1 MKDMADELLEY
12 LLQQRESEFI
22 EFKAN
27 NFNPSNVGELIS
39 ALANGAVLEKAN
51 DAYLVF
57 GISNEMEIVGT
68 AFDPESHREHGQP
81 LQNYFATNLSDA
93 GALKYYTVTR
103 DNKRVVIVV
112 IPRAKVYP
120 VKFRGVEYIRVGS
133 AKKKLSEHPELARK
147 LWEEILRT
155 SFEEGHASNLLREDE
170 VFDLLDFTPYF
181 LLREV
186 PVPENSK
193 TILKYMI
200 DSGVIVKEVGRY
212 IITNLGALLFAKD
225 MSRFDNLINKGVRLI
240 KYKGSNKL
248 VVERSIDGNKGYAIG
263 INNLLEMTMLLLP
276 SEEYL
281 DGHTR
286 RMRTVFPREI
296 IRELI
301 SNMIMHQDLFFNGYP
316 PRIEIY
322 NDRVEFTNAGL
333 PVISVDRF
341 LDSNMSR
348 NPKLARLMHFMNLT
362 EERGMGIDRVESACE
377 VNYLPSP
384 SIRHGDGTTSVTI
397 FDHKTLRQFNSKD
410 RITLVYM
417 HCCLQYINHS
427 PMTNESL
434 RSRFAKDIL
443 SSTVASRWIAEAL
456 DSGMIK
462 PFDPDSSS
470 RRHASYVPKW
480 V

>member
-1 MKDMADELLEY
+1 M
-12 LLQQRESEFI
+12 
-22 EFKAN
+22 
-27 NFNPSNVGELIS
+27 
-39 ALANGAVLEKAN
+39 
-51 DAYLVF
+51 
-57 GISNEMEIVGT
+57 
-68 AFDPESHREHGQP
+68 
-81 LQNYFATNLSDA
+81 
-93 GALKYYTVTR
+93 
-103 DNKRVVIVV
+103 
-112 IPRAKVYP
+112 
-120 VKFRGVEYIRVGS
+120 
-133 AKKKLSEHPELARK
+133 
-147 LWEEILRT
+147 
-155 SFEEGHASNLLREDE
+155 
-170 VFDLLDFTPYF
+170 
-181 LLREV
+181 
-186 PVPENSK
+186 
-193 TILKYMI
+193 
-200 DSGVIVKEVGRY
+200 
-212 IITNLGALLFAKD
+212 
-225 MSRFDNLINKGVRLI
+225 
-240 KYKGSNKL
+240 
-248 VVERSIDGNKGYAIG
+248 
-263 INNLLEMTMLLLP
+263 
-276 SEEYL
+276 
-281 DGHTR
+281 
-286 RMRTVFPREI
+286 
-296 IRELI
+296 
-301 SNMIMHQDLFFNGYP
+301 
-316 PRIEIY
+316 EIY